1 MKKDSG
7 FHLGRNKIVF
17 RVFIVVILVIVSYV
31 VIVYGMLRMQLEDF
45 RTHNLEYGLSYYYN
59 IQDYK
64 EAEKYFKTALF
75 LEKYIIFWDNH
86 EKLPLCYACLALV
99 NEGLEEYEKSAAFY
113 EKSLSAYEKYLP
125 QDHEDIALV
134 HTRASIVY
142 SVLGDN
148 HKILEHAG
156 IANNFYQSL
165 DKEQQNINAAAAV
178 LELAYA
184 CYNTEDFYNA
194 ANYFEIGIPI
204 VCEALDW
211 NIDDDVGPKML
222 AIAYKVAADTYG
234 KLGNKEMQQNYE
246 RKYEDIIWIR
256 QIDEE
261 EITDLMK
268 SFHWA
273 IQ

>member
-99 NEGLEEYEKSAAFY
+99 QRISPTVSSGKMILRQESSLVIVRNVPCYKCTECNETIYTADVIVPASSVNTSVYCSFR
-113 EKSLSAYEKYLP
+113 SLTM
-125 QDHEDIALV
+125 
-134 HTRASIVY
+134 TRS
-142 SVLGDN
+142 
-148 HKILEHAG
+148 E
-156 IANNFYQSL
+156 
-165 DKEQQNINAAAAV
+165 
-178 LELAYA
+178 
-184 CYNTEDFYNA
+184 
-194 ANYFEIGIPI
+194 
-204 VCEALDW
+204 
-211 NIDDDVGPKML
+211 
-222 AIAYKVAADTYG
+222 
-234 KLGNKEMQQNYE
+234 
-246 RKYEDIIWIR
+246 
-256 QIDEE
+256 
-261 EITDLMK
+261 
-268 SFHWA
+268 
-273 IQ
+273 